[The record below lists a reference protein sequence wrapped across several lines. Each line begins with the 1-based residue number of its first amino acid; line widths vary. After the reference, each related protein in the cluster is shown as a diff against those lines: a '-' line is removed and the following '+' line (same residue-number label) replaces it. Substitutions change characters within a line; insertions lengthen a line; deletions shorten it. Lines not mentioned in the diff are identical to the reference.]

1 MCLTPLTI
9 GNPSRRFVRG
19 LSKPLLTVPCRHCKE
34 CVERQQDDWF
44 IRSVY
49 ESKRVLAKGGAV

>member
-19 LSKPLLTVPCRHCKE
+19 PLLTVPCGHCKE
-34 CVERQQDDWF
+34 CVERQQDDGF